1 LVDLPE
7 TRLILTDKLNPD
19 QGDEYF
25 RTLISR
31 PNVSFVQADLT
42 MPDCLDDLPRDI
54 DIVFHGAA
62 ILGVQQVLDA
72 PDRVLEIN
80 AASTLNV
87 FNFARQLTG
96 LKRVVFAST
105 SEVYAGT
112 LKHFGIPIPTPESV
126 PICVDD
132 LRLARTSYAL
142 SKVYGEAVAFAW
154 RKSHDLPVTVVRYH
168 NVYGPR
174 MGFRHV
180 VPQTFAKIARSTQSV
195 DVPSAHHTRAFCY
208 VEDAVEATIRCW
220 ESKRAEG
227 EIVNIGSS
235 SEEISIRGLVEKIAS
250 TMGREITIRE
260 MPETAGSPS
269 RRCPDTSNLAR
280 LTGFSARVSLDE
292 GLRRTYAWYR
302 ERLP

>member
-1 LVDLPE
+1 
-7 TRLILTDKLNPD
+7 
-19 QGDEYF
+19 
-25 RTLISR
+25 
-31 PNVSFVQADLT
+31 

-112 LKHFGIPIPTPESV
+112 LKHFGIPFPTPESV

-180 VPQTFAKIARSTQSV
+180 VPQTFVKIAQSTQSV

-208 VEDAVEATIRCW
+208 VEDAVEANDSMLGIEASGRRDCKYRILVRGNLD
-220 ESKRAEG
+220 SRAGG
-227 EIVNIGSS
+227 E
-235 SEEISIRGLVEKIAS
+235 
-250 TMGREITIRE
+250 
-260 MPETAGSPS
+260 
-269 RRCPDTSNLAR
+269 D
-280 LTGFSARVSLDE
+280 RVDDGTRNHHS
-292 GLRRTYAWYR
+292 
-302 ERLP
+302 